1 MEDNFNATE
10 TQVEDHSGAQE
21 RVVDASQSQT
31 SGSYAALDG
40 REGFVDSQEEDVE
53 GNGSDAGEGG
63 GANRDPD
70 GAGQDGAGGQTR
82 QENAAI
88 RAARIRARREAE
100 AEADKRAGERLAKSG
115 LVNPYTHKPFAS
127 LQEVEDY
134 GEQMRQA
141 QIKRMAKESGRTEA
155 EVADD
160 LADRDF
166 VRKMRKQ
173 ADDEAARTAA
183 DREISAFIEKDVV
196 DFVERYPDVDLE
208 ALEKN
213 QSFREFCGS
222 RFGREPLGDLYGSFL
237 KITGAAG
244 QAAAARQAGRSARS
258 TGGGSTGGT
267 TMTPNQQKA
276 LDAWNAANPD
286 MAMTAKEYLSR
297 AGK

>member
-10 TQVEDHSGAQE
+10 TRAEDHSGAQE
-21 RVVDASQSQT
+21 HVVDAPQSQT
-31 SGSYAALDG
+31 GGSYAALDG
-40 REGFVDSQEEDVE
+40 RESFVDSQEEDVD
-53 GNGSDAGEGG
+53 GSGSDAGEGG
-63 GANRDPD
+63 GENRDPD
-70 GAGQDGAGGQTR
+70 GAGQDGEGGQTR
-82 QENAAI
+82 RDNAAA
-88 RAARIRARREAE
+88 RAARIRAQREAE
-100 AEADKRAGERLAKSG
+100 TAANKRMGERLAKSG
-115 LVNPYTHKPFAS
+115 LINPYTNKPFS
-127 LQEVEDY
+127 SMEEVEEY
-134 GEQMRQA
+134 GEKVRQA
-141 QIKRMAKESGRTEA
+141 NIKRMAKESGRTES

-166 VRKMRKQ
+166 VRRMRKR

-183 DREISAFIEKDVV
+183 DRETNAFIERDVI

-258 TGGGSTGGT
+258 TGGGSTGGM
-267 TMTPNQQKA
+267 TMTPSQQKA